1 MVPYGAEGNRRRAN
15 RLRRLG
21 LLAAVGLIAAAVILF
36 NGITVSGD
44 GSHEWLNG
52 RQDTQSLLLPLVLFL
67 LGMITLALCLPDRK
81 A

>member
-1 MVPYGAEGNRRRAN
+1 VPHGAEDRRRRAR

-36 NGITVSGD
+36 SGITVSSD
-44 GSHEWLNG
+44 GTHEWLNG
-52 RQDTQSLLLPLVLFL
+52 RQDTQSLLLPLLLFL
-67 LGMITLALCLPDRK
+67 LGMIALALCLPDRG